1 MAMTLPGKTSSGADL
16 VAVLPAVTA
25 RRPRG
30 WRDVGLG
37 SKLLIL
43 ILGPVVAVGVAV
55 QQWFAGAIEQSIL
68 RGAEARAAVVAA
80 DMVNGLN
87 TLMVTKVGDT
97 DVISDKRARAK
108 FIERMGAV
116 DGVQQ
121 VRIMRAKAIDD
132 EFDAGLPQ
140 EQPIDEM
147 DRRVLAGGKVER
159 ALEQG
164 RDGQAW
170 LRTVV
175 PFIATKDAR
184 GINCLKCHGVDE
196 GAVLGAASVVVDVTA
211 DLAALRATRITLWVG
226 LFVLLAAAAVGVY
239 GLARSITRPLGRA
252 AALAHAVS
260 EGDLGRSLEVRGG
273 DEIGQLAA
281 AIDHMTRK
289 LRTLV
294 GQVRS
299 GVDSVA
305 TASGQIAQGNQDLSA
320 RTEQQASNLQQTAA
334 SMEEMTTA
342 VKSSAESAQAARQLA
357 AAAAEVASRGGQL
370 VQRVV
375 STMGRI
381 QTSSRKIADIIGT
394 IDGIAFQT
402 NILALNAAVEA
413 ARAGEQ
419 GRGFAVVAGEVRT
432 LAQRSAEAAREIKSL
447 IGASVEQVDA
457 GSALVDEA
465 GQTMGGI
472 VAQVHKVSDLISEIS
487 AGAAEQDSGIGQA
500 SSAVAQLDR
509 MTQQNAALVEESAAA
524 AESLRQQAARLAEAV
539 AVFKLGHETP

>member
-1 MAMTLPGKTSSGADL
+1 MTMTLPGQSSSSMGSGAI
-16 VAVLPAVTA
+16 LPGSMA
-25 RRPRG
+25 RRLRG
-30 WRDVGLG
+30 WRDLGLM

-43 ILGPVVAVGVAV
+43 ILGPLVAVGVAL
-55 QQWFAGAIEQSIL
+55 QQWFAGDIEQRIL
-68 RGAEARAAVVAA
+68 RGAQARAAVVAA
-80 DMVNGLN
+80 GMVNGLN
-87 TLMVTKVGDT
+87 TLMVTKVGDA

-116 DGVQQ
+116 DGVRQ

-140 EQPIDEM
+140 EQPVDAM
-147 DRRVLAGGKVER
+147 DRRVLAGGKVEH

-164 RDGQAW
+164 QDGQAS

-211 DLAALRATRITLWVG
+211 DLALLRATRITLWLG
-226 LFVLLAAAAVGVY
+226 LLALLGVGAAGVY
-239 GLARSITRPLGRA
+239 WLARSITRPLGRA
-252 AALAHAVS
+252 AALAHAVAA
-260 EGDLGRSLEVRGG
+260 GDLGRSLDLRGG

-289 LRTLV
+289 LRALV

-299 GVDSVA
+299 GVESVA
-305 TASGQIAQGNQDLSA
+305 TASDV
-320 RTEQQASNLQQTAA
+320 AA
-334 SMEEMTTA
+334 
-342 VKSSAESAQAARQLA
+342 
-357 AAAAEVASRGGQL
+357 RGGQ
-370 VQRVV
+370 VV
-375 STMGRI
+375 EKVVATMGRI
-381 QTSSRKIADIIGT
+381 QASSRKIADIIGT

-419 GRGFAVVAGEVRT
+419 GRGFAVVAGEVRI
-432 LAQRSAEAAREIKSL
+432 LAQRSAEAAREIKRL

-457 GSALVDEA
+457 GSTLVDEA

-487 AGAAEQDSGIGQA
+487 AGAAEQDAGIGQVG
-500 SSAVAQLDR
+500 SAVAQLDR

>member
-1 MAMTLPGKTSSGADL
+1 MTMTLPGQSSSSMGSGAI
-16 VAVLPAVTA
+16 LPGSMA
-25 RRPRG
+25 RRLRG
-30 WRDVGLG
+30 WRDLGLM

-43 ILGPVVAVGVAV
+43 ILGPLVAVGVAL
-55 QQWFAGAIEQSIL
+55 QQWFAGDIEQRIL
-68 RGAEARAAVVAA
+68 RGAQARAAVVAA
-80 DMVNGLN
+80 GMVNGLN
-87 TLMVTKVGDT
+87 TLMVTKVGDA

-116 DGVQQ
+116 DGVRQ

-140 EQPIDEM
+140 EQPVDAM
-147 DRRVLAGGKVER
+147 DRRVLAGGKVEH

-164 RDGQAW
+164 QDGQAS

-196 GAVLGAASVVVDVTA
+196 GAVLGATSVVVDVTA
-211 DLAALRATRITLWVG
+211 DLALLRATRITLWLG
-226 LFVLLAAAAVGVY
+226 LLALLGVGAAGVY
-239 GLARSITRPLGRA
+239 WLARSITRPLGRA
-252 AALAHAVS
+252 AALAHAVAA
-260 EGDLGRSLEVRGG
+260 GDLGRSLDLRGG

-289 LRTLV
+289 LRALV

-299 GVDSVA
+299 GVESVA
-305 TASGQIAQGNQDLSA
+305 TASDV
-320 RTEQQASNLQQTAA
+320 AA
-334 SMEEMTTA
+334 
-342 VKSSAESAQAARQLA
+342 
-357 AAAAEVASRGGQL
+357 RGGQ
-370 VQRVV
+370 VV
-375 STMGRI
+375 EKVVATMGRI
-381 QTSSRKIADIIGT
+381 QASSRKIADIIGT

-419 GRGFAVVAGEVRT
+419 GRGFAVVAGEVRI
-432 LAQRSAEAAREIKSL
+432 LAQRSAEAAREIKRL

-457 GSALVDEA
+457 GSTLVDEA

-487 AGAAEQDSGIGQA
+487 AGAAEQDAGIGQVG
-500 SSAVAQLDR
+500 SAVAQLDR

>member
-1 MAMTLPGKTSSGADL
+1 
-16 VAVLPAVTA
+16 
-25 RRPRG
+25 
-30 WRDVGLG
+30 
-37 SKLLIL
+37 
-43 ILGPVVAVGVAV
+43 
-55 QQWFAGAIEQSIL
+55 
-68 RGAEARAAVVAA
+68 
-80 DMVNGLN
+80 MVNGLN

-164 RDGQAW
+164 RDGQVW

-419 GRGFAVVAGEVRT
+419 WRGFAVVAGEVRT

-487 AGAAEQDSGIGQA
+487 AGAAEQDSGIGQV

>member
-1 MAMTLPGKTSSGADL
+1 MAMTLPGKASSGADL
-16 VAVLPAVTA
+16 LDVLPAATA
-25 RRPRG
+25 RRPRS

-37 SKLLIL
+37 PKLLIL
-43 ILGPVVAVGVAV
+43 ILAPIVAVGVAV
-55 QQWFAGAIEQSIL
+55 QQWFASDIEQRIL

-116 DGVQQ
+116 DGVRQ

-140 EQPIDEM
+140 EQPVDEM
-147 DRRVLAGGKVER
+147 DRRVLAGGKIER

-164 RDGQAW
+164 RDGQAL

-281 AIDHMTRK
+281 AVDHMTRK

-305 TASGQIAQGNQDLSA
+305 TAAGQIAQGNQDLSA

-342 VKSSAESAQAARQLA
+342 VKSSAETAQAARRLA
-357 AAAAEVASRGGQL
+357 AAAAEIASRGGQL

-375 STMGRI
+375 STMGGI

-472 VAQVHKVSDLISEIS
+472 VAQVHEVSELISAIS
-487 AGAAEQDSGIGQA
+487 AGAAEQDAGIGQVG
-500 SSAVAQLDR
+500 SAVAQLDR